1 MALFRSLTAGWS
13 GQASPSGVRNL
24 SPGWVWLLQ
33 VGIPL
38 VQAPLVT
45 SAFPVLPSEPG
56 QPEEK
61 AEDTAHRAQVPRA
74 CYLVSGPEEPGTG
87 WRLVALQ
94 LGPRR
99 LLLLLSSQ
107 SPTHG
112 LRVLATHTLHALTPL
127 L

>member
-1 MALFRSLTAGWS
+1 MASLLRV
-13 GQASPSGVRNL
+13 GV
-24 SPGWVWLLQ
+24 
-33 VGIPL
+33 L
-38 VQAPLVT
+38 VAQAPLVT
-45 SAFPVLPSEPG
+45 LALPVLLPEPG
-56 QPEEK
+56 TPEDK
-61 AEDTAHRAQVPRA
+61 VEDAAQRAQVPRA

-99 LLLLLSSQ
+99 LLLLVSAQ

-112 LRVLATHTLHALTPL
+112 LRSLATHTLHALTPL

>member
-1 MALFRSLTAGWS
+1 MEDA
-13 GQASPSGVRNL
+13 
-24 SPGWVWLLQ
+24 
-33 VGIPL
+33 
-38 VQAPLVT
+38 VQRT
-45 SAFPVLPSEPG
+45 
-56 QPEEK
+56 
-61 AEDTAHRAQVPRA
+61 QVPRA

-99 LLLLLSSQ
+99 LLLLLSPQ

-112 LRVLATHTLHALTPL
+112 LRGLATHTLHALTPL

>member
-1 MALFRSLTAGWS
+1 ME
-13 GQASPSGVRNL
+13 PSGDKEP
-24 SPGWVWLLQ
+24 SPEQRRRLLRSFYT
-33 VGIPL
+33 
-38 VQAPLVT
+38 LVT
-45 SAFPVLPSEPG
+45 ATHFPTEPG